1 MKGEWS
7 GKRIFE
13 KTVLI
18 ILLFMII
25 LQNLIA

>member
-1 MKGEWS
+1 MKGGWS

-13 KTVLI
+13 KTIRI

-25 LQNLIA
+25 LHNLIA